1 MFFKQIWEWFHYY
14 WTFLLVPVAP
24 DIFSNLMLLC
34 YLSDDSVNDSDYV
47 EDVNDA
53 DNDEDDD
60 DVTHD
65 DENILLLR
73 GIRTILL

>member
-1 MFFKQIWEWFHYY
+1 
-14 WTFLLVPVAP
+14 
-24 DIFSNLMLLC
+24 MLLC
-34 YLSDDSVNDSDYV
+34 YLSDDSDYV

-53 DNDEDDD
+53 DDNEDDE

>member
-1 MFFKQIWEWFHYY
+1 
-14 WTFLLVPVAP
+14 
-24 DIFSNLMLLC
+24 MLLC

-53 DNDEDDD
+53 DDNEDDE